1 MQVCCYSTRPVDKFL
16 LPFAGFEGFTLAGI
30 WFLLLHGIFIYFM
43 VNDKKSQSLT
53 ESMNS

>member
-16 LPFAGFEGFTLAGI
+16 LPFAGFEGFTFAGI
-30 WFLLLHGIFIYFM
+30 WFLLLHGIFMYFM
-43 VNDKKSQSLT
+43 MNDKKSQSLT